1 MPRKC
6 GFDRDFIARTVQ
18 SAVADDAAKL
28 LKVMADYTRALKTI
42 SDSFGG
48 DIEV

>member
-1 MPRKC
+1 
-6 GFDRDFIARTVQ
+6 
-18 SAVADDAAKL
+18 VADDAAKL